1 MNLQDSQTKIN
12 LMCSFAGESQARNR
26 YTLAAEAAKKKQL
39 HVIEAVFK
47 FTAEQ
52 ELAHAKIF
60 YDFLK
65 ELTGD
70 NIKADGSYPVNVHD
84 DVLKLLRAAEHNE
97 FEEFDPVYPDFA
109 AVANSEGFT
118 NIGAKFKA
126 IAEIEKTHGNR
137 FKLFADLMEQEKL
150 FVSDVE
156 EEWICL
162 NCGHV
167 VKSSEA
173 PKACPVC
180 THPQGYFIRMSLS
193 PYTSKQGGTN

>member
-12 LMCSFAGESQARNR
+12 LMRSFAGESQARNR

-70 NIKADGSYPVNVHD
+70 NIKIDGSYPVNVYD
-84 DVLKLLRAAEHNE
+84 DVLKLLRSAEHNE

-109 AVANSEGFT
+109 AVANNEGFT

-137 FKLFADLMEQEKL
+137 FKQFADLMEQEKL

-156 EEWICL
+156 EEWVCL
-162 NCGHV
+162 NCGHI

-180 THPQGYFIRMSLS
+180 NHPQGYFIRVSLS
-193 PYTSKQGGTN
+193 PYASKQGGEN